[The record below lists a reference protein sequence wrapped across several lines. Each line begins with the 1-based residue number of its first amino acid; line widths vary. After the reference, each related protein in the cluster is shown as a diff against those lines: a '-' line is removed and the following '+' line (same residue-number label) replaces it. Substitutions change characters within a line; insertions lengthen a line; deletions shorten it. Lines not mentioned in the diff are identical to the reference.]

1 MKIAIALEENKYE
14 SQVDKRFGRAAYFL
28 IIDIE
33 TKKYKI
39 VENEAKNEVSGA
51 GLKVIRNLIAWKVD
65 EIVAEEVGPKAVMLI
80 KELEIPIYKLGN
92 INKVEEVLK
101 AYNQKKLKKFD
112 FSNKCQGLKM
122 V

>member
-51 GLKVIRNLIAWKVD
+51 GLKVI
-65 EIVAEEVGPKAVMLI
+65 EIL
-80 KELEIPIYKLGN
+80 
-92 INKVEEVLK
+92 
-101 AYNQKKLKKFD
+101 
-112 FSNKCQGLKM
+112 
-122 V
+122 

>member
-101 AYNQKKLKKFD
+101 AYNQKNLKNLIFRTNVKD
-112 FSNKCQGLKM
+112 
-122 V
+122 